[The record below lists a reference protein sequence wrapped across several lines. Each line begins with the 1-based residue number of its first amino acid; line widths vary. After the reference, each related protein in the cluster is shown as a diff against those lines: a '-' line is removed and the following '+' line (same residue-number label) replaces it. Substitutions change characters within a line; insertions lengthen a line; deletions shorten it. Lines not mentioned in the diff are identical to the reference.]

1 MLSRFLFSL
10 LISFNVKYNY
20 GNDDTAMNTFFLKI
34 HLYIFFSSSF
44 HLHDKVLNE
53 KVLNF

>member
-1 MLSRFLFSL
+1 
-10 LISFNVKYNY
+10 
-20 GNDDTAMNTFFLKI
+20 MNTVFLKI